1 MYFQVKYLIRTYV
14 QDILRTCIAQLKETN
29 APVEEYQQDFGWHFS
44 KKDMQVTNKYILKT
58 QHKAL
63 AIWKDKSKSWYHFTF
78 TKMIKIT
85 VVAKEYKKL
94 GPSHFLW
101 DSLFHA
107 LLMLCY
113 TTFLSYPPNLRCA
126 HSHIHALIGIRHVHS
141 WGGHNNTDPRRG

>member
-1 MYFQVKYLIRTYV
+1 
-14 QDILRTCIAQLKETN
+14 
-29 APVEEYQQDFGWHFS
+29 
-44 KKDMQVTNKYILKT
+44 MQVTNKYILKT

-107 LLMLCY
+107 LLMLF
-113 TTFLSYPPNLRCA
+113 TPPFYPILPISDVPTHTYM
-126 HSHIHALIGIRHVHS
+126 HSLGSGMYIPGEGTIPQILVEANEGKNPTNSPCGPQCGYVPMS
-141 WGGHNNTDPRRG
+141 Q